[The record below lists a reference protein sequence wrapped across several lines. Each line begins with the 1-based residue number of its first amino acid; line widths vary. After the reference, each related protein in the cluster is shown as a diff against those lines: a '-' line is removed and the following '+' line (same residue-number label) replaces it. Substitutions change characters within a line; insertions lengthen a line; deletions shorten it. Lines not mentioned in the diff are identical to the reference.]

1 VYVAKDSSPRRILFV
16 DDEEGIRSTLPR
28 ILQNRGFAVTAVG
41 SVSDALAQA
50 NRTKYD
56 VLVSDLNIKE
66 PGDGFLVIAAMRL
79 FQPKCINIV
88 LTAYPTVD
96 NAVQGIRHAIADY
109 FVKPVEIE
117 DLVKAINQNLKTG
130 RSGRIAASLDRKTGT
145 DVRTK

>member
-1 VYVAKDSSPRRILFV
+1 VAKPPSLRRILFV

-28 ILQNRGFAVTAVG
+28 ILANYGFAVTAVAT
-41 SVSDALAQA
+41 VSEALARV

-56 VLVSDLNIKE
+56 VLLSDLNVIE
-66 PGDGFLVIAAMRL
+66 PGDGFLVIAAMQL

-109 FVKPVEIE
+109 FIKPVEIE
-117 DLVKAINQNLKTG
+117 DLVNAINQKLKIR
-130 RSGRIAASLDRKTGT
+130 RSGRIKTSPERRTGT
-145 DVRTK
+145 DASPK